1 MTRAQVAVYIGRFQP
16 FHNGH
21 LRLVKD
27 IVKEYPYSLYLAV
40 PTVGGA
46 LTHANPFTAAERVQM
61 IRACIQHFGLPVRA
75 TQFQVLTETD
85 KRPLHIRVAEAI
97 PDFELVF
104 SGQEHTLSPFLRHG
118 YSVVRLVPPDHRISG
133 SRVRALML
141 EGGNWEKLVPF
152 PVADYIKQR
161 SLDQRLLQL
170 PDGEKHPWKHLMSDE
185 AE

>member
-1 MTRAQVAVYIGRFQP
+1 MTRLQAAVYIGRFQP

-21 LRLVKD
+21 LRVVND
-27 IVKEYPYSLYLAV
+27 ILKEYTHSLYLAV

-46 LTHANPFTAAERVQM
+46 LTRANPFTAAERVQM
-61 IRACIQHFGLPVRA
+61 IRACTQHFGLPVRV
-75 TQFQVLTETD
+75 TQFQVLAETD
-85 KRPLHIRVAEAI
+85 TRPLHIRVAEAI

-104 SGQEHTLSPFLRHG
+104 SSQEHTLSPFLRHG
-118 YSVVRLVPPDHRISG
+118 YRVVRLVSPDHRISG

-141 EGGNWEKLVPF
+141 EGGNWEELVPF
-152 PVADYIKQR
+152 PVADYIRQR

-170 PDGEKHPWKHLMSDE
+170 PDGEKHPWKHLTSGE